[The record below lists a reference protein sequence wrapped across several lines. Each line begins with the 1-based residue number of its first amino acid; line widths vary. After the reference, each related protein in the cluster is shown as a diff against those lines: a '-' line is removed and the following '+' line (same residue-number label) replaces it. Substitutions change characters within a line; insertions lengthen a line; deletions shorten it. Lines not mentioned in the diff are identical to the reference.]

1 MLREELP
8 AALQALDV
16 EFNLPRELTTADIAE
31 IRGKTIEEV
40 LRVMLDDSRD
50 SFPPSQGSMPFG
62 EPIVEKATESERE
75 NLRVEWI
82 KQLIVSLRYVD
93 QLLEIDEQIC
103 GDKNT
108 DSPGIRLPVYHVRKR
123 GSHQVELLTHNA
135 WGSTDYRDPALQLQL
150 RKQFTS
156 VSTDGILQFDSDGYH
171 AALNSFLASP
181 PDTSADLAVLGEEDR
196 VDIFDADGKFVSQG
210 VVSDVSGGTVLLNLH
225 GNIVPKEGFSMRKK
239 SDRRSILKYKQYV
252 HSMMQR
258 LEIDTMVVDRNGQQ
272 YEWEERKKR
281 RGNEYDSYEEEGL
294 SEVEAAFFHT
304 NTFAT
309 DSKINYDV
317 QYDRGIGQRDIPIA
331 LLSDSEQAVAF
342 ALGGMEHPCMVIQ
355 GPPGTGKTTVASH
368 LAKYF
373 QEQGK
378 KTLILSHSNRGLD
391 VLLKAIKKHGV
402 NVHRGGTESR
412 VCDQELQENFIRKNL
427 KHPRK
432 SDYTFMRVDAV
443 AFRKAKEKWNAET
456 GLPEPT
462 EADFRSPML
471 DKDLWKDAW
480 EAFDREKKQIATELE
495 CDRRLVAGVTLNS
508 LISDEIL
515 ELIHFD
521 VVIVDEASKAHLH
534 EFLPAL
540 EKAGKQIIFIG
551 DHKQLGNI
559 DIPRGVKNFLQ
570 DSKASEH
577 SFIDETAV
585 EDFEK
590 GPFEMMAEKGALAKV
605 MLRTNRRSLPGIVE
619 LVSKAG
625 YDGRLKAGR
634 IDEDHPENIGQLLWV
649 DTKSREGRE
658 EQSAGTSKVNKLE
671 ARLVA
676 RRLLREHRKE
686 KKVRGETGVIT
697 MYRPQGKLVRKN
709 LRKLRTEDEGEKV
722 ELMNALRGNIATV
735 DSFQGSER
743 KDIHILTTRSN
754 DRDAVGFLQNVSRV
768 NVAFSRA
775 QDSMTVYG
783 DSRTLIEGNPD
794 QRSAAYFQIAH
805 ETCRKL
811 GRVIDLSESVRP
823 EIQKSQTHSAKRQRA
838 RRSRRRMMK
847 NAAAMD

>member
-8 AALQALDV
+8 PALQALDI
-16 EFNLPRELTTADIAE
+16 EFNLPRELTTADISE
-31 IRGKTIEEV
+31 IRDKTMEEV
-40 LRVMLDDSRD
+40 LAVMKTHNPTPWQKLERAV
-50 SFPPSQGSMPFG
+50 PFG
-62 EPIVEKATESERE
+62 QPIVETITESERQI
-75 NLRVEWI
+75 LQIEWMR
-82 KQLIVSLRYVD
+82 QLVISLRYID

-103 GDKNT
+103 GDKRT
-108 DSPGIRLPVYHVRKR
+108 DSPGIRLPVYHTRKR
-123 GSHQVELLTHNA
+123 GSHQVEVITHNA

-150 RKQFTS
+150 RRQFTS
-156 VSTDGILQFDSDGYH
+156 LGTDGSQNFDSDGYH
-171 AALNSFLASP
+171 AALDSFLTSP
-181 PDTSADLAVLGEEDR
+181 PDTSADLAILGEEDR
-196 VDIFDADGKFVSQG
+196 VDIFDAEGKFVSQA
-210 VVSDVSGGTVLLNLH
+210 VVSDVSGGTVLLNMH
-225 GNIVPKEGFSMRKK
+225 GKILPKSGFSMRKK
-239 SDRRSILKYKQYV
+239 SDRRSILRYKQYV
-252 HSMMQR
+252 YSMMR
-258 LEIDTMVVDRNGQQ
+258 KLKIDDQIEDRNGQP
-272 YEWEERKKR
+272 YEWSGVKKKR
-281 RGNEYDSYEEEGL
+281 RSDEEYDSEQL
-294 SEVEAAFFHT
+294 NDAEAAFFH
-304 NTFAT
+304 AT
-309 DSKINYDV
+309 IFDTDRKINYMAE
-317 QYDRGIGQRDIPIA
+317 YDREIGRRDIPVA
-331 LLSDSEQAVAF
+331 LLGDEEQSVAF
-342 ALGGMEHPCMVIQ
+342 ALAGMAHPCTVIQ

-368 LAKYF
+368 LAKHF

-391 VLLKAIKKHGV
+391 VLLKAIKKQGV
-402 NVHRGGTESR
+402 KVHRGGTESS
-412 VCDQELQENFIRKNL
+412 VCDEELKEDFIRKNL

-432 SDYTFMRVDAV
+432 SDYTFMRVDEV
-443 AFRKAKEKWNAET
+443 VFKKAKEAWSAESGT
-456 GLPEPT
+456 PEPT
-462 EADFRSPML
+462 EANYMGPML
-471 DKDLWKDAW
+471 DQHSWKQAW
-480 EAFDREKKQIATELE
+480 EDFDMTKKMIATELQY
-495 CDRRLVAGVTLNS
+495 DHGLVAGVTLNS

-515 ELIHFD
+515 ELIRFD

-540 EKAGKQIIFIG
+540 EKAGVQIIFIG

-559 DIPRGVKNFLQ
+559 DIPRGVKSFLQ
-570 DSKASEH
+570 DSKTRAH
-577 SFIDETAV
+577 TVIDEGRV
-585 EDFEK
+585 EDFER

-634 IDEDHPENIGQLLWV
+634 IDEDHLENIGQLLWV

-838 RRSRRRMMK
+838 RRNRRRMMK
-847 NAAAMD
+847 NSVAMD

>member
-1 MLREELP
+1 MLREDLP
-8 AALQALDV
+8 PALQALDI
-16 EFNLPRELTTADIAE
+16 EFNLPRELTTADIE
-31 IRGKTIEEV
+31 DIRDKTMQEV
-40 LRVMLDDSRD
+40 LAVMKTHNPTPWQMLERAV
-50 SFPPSQGSMPFG
+50 PFG
-62 EPIVEKATESERE
+62 QPIVETITDRERE
-75 NLRVEWI
+75 MLYVEWM
-82 KQLIVSLRYVD
+82 KQLMISLRYVD

-103 GDKNT
+103 GDEKR
-108 DSPGIRLPVYHVRKR
+108 DIPGIRLPIYQARKR

-135 WGSTDYRDPALQLQL
+135 WGSTDYRDPVLQLQL

-156 VSTDGILQFDSDGYH
+156 LGADGTPQFNSDGYH
-171 AALNSFLASP
+171 AALKSFLATP
-181 PDTSADLAVLGEEDR
+181 PDTSTDLAILGEEDR
-196 VDIFDADGKFVSQG
+196 VDIFDAEGKFVSRA
-210 VVSDVSGGTVLLNLH
+210 VVSDVSGGTVLLNMH
-225 GNIVPKEGFSMRKK
+225 GKILPKSGFSIRKK
-239 SDRRSILKYKQYV
+239 SDRRSILRYKQYIY
-252 HSMMQR
+252 SIMQK
-258 LEIDTMVVDRNGQQ
+258 LDIDGEIPDRNGQR
-272 YEWEERKKR
+272 YAWEAVSKKR
-281 RGNEYDSYEEEGL
+281 TKYEDEPRGLNDAQ
-294 SEVEAAFFHT
+294 AAFFHASR
-304 NTFAT
+304 FDT
-309 DSKINYDV
+309 DRKINYMAEF
-317 QYDRGIGQRDIPIA
+317 DREIGRRDIPVA
-331 LLSDSEQAVAF
+331 LLGDEEQSVAF
-342 ALGGMEHPCMVIQ
+342 ALAGMAHPCTVIQ

-368 LAKYF
+368 LAKHF
-373 QEQGK
+373 QQQGK

-402 NVHRGGTESR
+402 SVHRGGTELS
-412 VCDQELQENFIRKNL
+412 VCDEELKEDFIRRNL
-427 KHPRK
+427 EHPRK
-432 SDYTFMRVDAV
+432 DDCTFMRVDES
-443 AFRKAKEKWNAET
+443 AFRKAREAWTVESGT
-456 GLPEPT
+456 PEPQ
-462 EADFRSPML
+462 EAEYRRPML
-471 DKDLWKDAW
+471 DERLWKDAW
-480 EAFDREKKQIATELE
+480 EGFDRQKKSMATKLNYESG
-495 CDRRLVAGVTLNS
+495 LVAGVTLNS

-521 VVIVDEASKAHLH
+521 VVIVDEASKAYLH

-540 EKAGKQIIFIG
+540 EKAGVQIIFIG

-559 DIPRGVKNFLQ
+559 DIPRGIKNFLL
-570 DSKASEH
+570 DSKTARH
-577 SFIDETAV
+577 SFIHESAV
-585 EDFEK
+585 EDFQR

-619 LVSKAG
+619 LVGKAG
-625 YDGRLKAGR
+625 YDGRLKVGR
-634 IDEDHPENIGQLLWV
+634 IDEENPENIGQLLWV

-697 MYRPQGKLVRKN
+697 MYRPQGKLLRKN
-709 LRKLRTEDEGEKV
+709 LRKLRTEDDSEKA

-743 KDIHILTTRSN
+743 KDVHILTTRSN

-794 QRSAAYFQIAH
+794 PWSAAYFQIAY
-805 ETCRKL
+805 ETCKKL

-823 EIQKSQTHSAKRQRA
+823 EMQKSQTHSAKRQRA